1 MKGNKQEKSFAYFL
15 CPKCLQ
21 LVEYW
26 HNFYC
31 GNEVYFTERVN
42 TELEAEEWFDFDIM
56 GTVETKGSQ
65 CPNCGETFDFQG
77 GYILI
82 EITRKL
88 EIKIPDSDYSYWTEN
103 EERKQL
109 FNRLKN
115 KIIDEFLKLREKN
128 ER

>member
-1 MKGNKQEKSFAYFL
+1 MKENKQEEWFAYFL

-42 TELEAEEWFDFDIM
+42 TELEVEEWFDFDIS
-56 GTVETKGSQ
+56 GTVETRGSQ

-77 GYILI
+77 EYILI
-82 EITRKL
+82 EISKKF
-88 EIKIPDSDYSYWTEN
+88 EIRVADPAYNYWTEN
-103 EERKQL
+103 EERKRL
-109 FNRLKN
+109 FDRLKN
-115 KIIDEFLKLREKN
+115 KIIDKFLKRREKN
-128 ER
+128 E